1 MTDKELILNFVNQ
14 YDRPFNAGV
23 IAQLTCINSVIV
35 EQILPD
41 LINQQTIKQIE
52 DSPPIYVRANR
63 FQARFGYQHYKGWTF
78 SIADAHQLLDTLEN
92 GRYKSIRDIAQ
103 AIGKSRQWVYIYL
116 EALASIEVIDL
127 RGFIYV
133 VISRQNVPK
142 IGRKVQKGILGQLR
156 NMNRIGCY
164 KLLGGRKHE
173 QIMDKHILESLQ
185 HHNN

>member
-1 MTDKELILNFVNQ
+1 MIWTVEDSMTDKELILNFVSQ
-14 YDRPFNAGV
+14 YDRPFNAELM
-23 IAQLTCINSVIV
+23 AQLTNINSDTI
-35 EQILPD
+35 EHILPE
-41 LINQQTIKQIE
+41 LIQGQAIKQIE

-63 FQARFGYQHYKGWTF
+63 YQARIGYQHYKGWTF

-103 AIGKSRQWVYIYL
+103 VIGKSRQWVYIYL

-156 NMNRIGCY
+156 SLNRIG
-164 KLLGGRKHE
+164 GQR
-173 QIMDKHILESLQ
+173 IL
-185 HHNN
+185 